1 MKLKQIVV
9 SGTVANEEAFIQNSI
24 LSTISSDEV
33 ANIIFEASG
42 SEFIVRN
49 GNIFSVG
56 ASVYEAQITEI
67 ATTIVTEAT
76 KDFITVSDL
85 TEPVTTIVNEATASF
100 ITAEDLQE
108 PVTVS
113 DALKAYIDAKI
124 GVAVENLATKD
135 EVTPLSETQIQSLFD
150 AVLLKIQT
158 DGSGNLTINYNY
170 TMPTPTAKIITPV
183 GTVIEQESFTDQGDG
198 TYRFT
203 FDPTTYGTGNYAIEI
218 QMS

>member
-9 SGTVANEEAFIQNSI
+9 SGAVVNEEAFIQNSI
-24 LSTISSDEV
+24 LSTIGSDEI

-42 SEFIVRN
+42 SEFIVRS

-56 ASVYEAQITEI
+56 SSVDESQISEI
-67 ATTIVTEAT
+67 ATTVVTEAT
-76 KDFITVSDL
+76 KDFIT
-85 TEPVTTIVNEATASF
+85 
-100 ITAEDLQE
+100 AEDLPE

-113 DALKAYIDAKI
+113 DTLKTYIDTKI

-135 EVTPLSETQIQSLFD
+135 EVTPLSETQIQSIFD

-183 GTVIEQESFTDQGDG
+183 GTIIEQDSFTDQGGG

-203 FDPTTYGTGNYAIEI
+203 FDPATYGAGNYAIEI

>member
-9 SGTVANEEAFIQNSI
+9 SGAVVNEEAFIQNSI
-24 LSTISSDEV
+24 LATIGSDEI

-42 SEFIVRN
+42 SEFIVRS
-49 GNIFSVG
+49 GNIFSIG
-56 ASVYEAQITEI
+56 SSVDESQITEI
-67 ATTIVTEAT
+67 ATTVVTEAT
-76 KDFITVSDL
+76 KDFITAEDL
-85 TEPVTTIVNEATASF
+85 PEPVTI
-100 ITAEDLQE
+100 
-108 PVTVS
+108 S
-113 DALKAYIDAKI
+113 DALKAYIDTKI

-135 EVTPLSETQIQSLFD
+135 EVTPLSETQIQSIFD

-183 GTVIEQESFTDQGDG
+183 GTIIEQDSFTDQGGG

>member
-9 SGTVANEEAFIQNSI
+9 SGIVTNEEAFIQNSI
-24 LSTISSDEV
+24 LSTIGSDEI

-56 ASVYEAQITEI
+56 SSVDESQITEI
-67 ATTIVTEAT
+67 ATTVVTEAT
-76 KDFITVSDL
+76 KDFIT
-85 TEPVTTIVNEATASF
+85 
-100 ITAEDLQE
+100 AEDLPE
-108 PVTVS
+108 PATIS
-113 DALKAYIDAKI
+113 DALKTYIDTKI

-135 EVTPLSETQIQSLFD
+135 EVTPLSETQIQSIFD

-183 GTVIEQESFTDQGDG
+183 GTIIEQDSFTDQGGG

-203 FDPTTYGTGNYAIEI
+203 FDPATYGTGNYAIEI